1 MIRNGKW
8 WRYFRL
14 LICGCLLTV
23 LPSSSPAQ
31 DSGGLLVAVIGQ
43 VWVQPPGEDEYR
55 ARAGQRLA
63 AGARIRTGADGQAEI
78 ELADG
83 STLVVRDRSAVQLSG
98 IRRQKEKKTSLLI
111 FFGRV
116 WNRISRAVGK
126 QARYEINTPVLVAGV
141 RGTQFETAVGEDGSV
156 RIVVQEGVVE
166 VAGGKSRQTL
176 RRKQQLE
183 ADTDGVAPVQEI
195 TERANWY
202 QWHARKRE
210 RLRTEGRQIVDRFA
224 QRIETSKGELA
235 GFRKRQKEVESLRD
249 TALAAA
255 RQGDP
260 AAIEAL
266 QQYNEELVVIADRI
280 ANLGDAAGCQ
290 FGLVDHF
297 AQRALD
303 PDFDMVD
310 GDYVKAEAIRMLRI
324 KEEFDQMIAEGTDIS
339 MEAMEKMLEEMSQGR
354 RGSLKFEKG
363 SSARDLWGD
372 PEKETSP

>member
-1 MIRNGKW
+1 M
-8 WRYFRL
+8 
-14 LICGCLLTV
+14 
-23 LPSSSPAQ
+23 
-31 DSGGLLVAVIGQ
+31 
-43 VWVQPPGEDEYR
+43 
-55 ARAGQRLA
+55 
-63 AGARIRTGADGQAEI
+63 
-78 ELADG
+78 
-83 STLVVRDRSAVQLSG
+83 
-98 IRRQKEKKTSLLI
+98 
-111 FFGRV
+111 
-116 WNRISRAVGK
+116 
-126 QARYEINTPVLVAGV
+126 AGV

-166 VAGGKSRQTL
+166 VAGEKSRETL

-183 ADTDGVAPVQEI
+183 ADTDGVAPVQAI
-195 TERANWY
+195 TERVNWY

-235 GFRKRQKEVESLRD
+235 GYRTRQKEVESLRD

-255 RQGDP
+255 REGDP

-297 AQRALD
+297 AQQALD

-310 GDYVKAEAIRMLRI
+310 GAYVQAEAIRMLRI

-372 PEKETSP
+372 EDKETSP